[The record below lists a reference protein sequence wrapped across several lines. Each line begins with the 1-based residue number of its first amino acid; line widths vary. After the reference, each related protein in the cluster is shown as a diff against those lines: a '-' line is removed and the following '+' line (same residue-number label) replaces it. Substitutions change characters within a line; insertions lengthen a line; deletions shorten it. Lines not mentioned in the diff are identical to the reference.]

1 MNIIT
6 IRTGCIND
14 PEYEEYL
21 FKTEASHQRIF
32 DSDLNLTPEFIEWLK
47 QYNYNNIVNQYLNN
61 RKYFSIDFWYE
72 DNFDEVYF

>member
-6 IRTGCIND
+6 IRTGCFSD

-21 FKTEASHQRIF
+21 FKTELDHQRIF

-47 QYNYNNIVNQYLNN
+47 EYNYDNIVNQYLNN